1 MPSPEKAAKKKQYFE
16 RLSEYATSY
25 PRILVANADHVGS
38 KQMADIRLALRGKAA
53 VLMGKNTMIRTALK
67 QMLGSQPEL
76 EKLIELVRLNV
87 GLIFCIDEPSEVRK
101 IIEEYRVP
109 APARQ
114 GVIAPCNVIV
124 PAGATGLDPS
134 QTSFFQALGIAT
146 KIVKGQVEIQSD
158 VNLIDEG
165 KKVTASQAVLL
176 QKLNIKPFSYGLKVN
191 NIYDHGNVYSSSVLD
206 ITSEDLISRVAEAT
220 KYIAAFS
227 KETAI
232 PTQPSARDGI
242 ISAFRNCAA
251 LGLDADFDFPEMQ
264 AIKDALANPS
274 AFVSVSA
281 VAADNSSAANAS
293 ATVEE
298 EEEEEGDLGFSLF
311 D

>member
-1 MPSPEKAAKKKQYFE
+1 MPSPEKAAKKKIYFE
-16 RLSEYATSY
+16 RLAEYTTSY

-53 VLMGKNTMIRTALK
+53 ILMGKNTMIRTALK
-67 QMLGSQPEL
+67 QMLTSHPEI
-76 EKLIELVRLNV
+76 EKLIDLVRLNI

-101 IIEEYRVP
+101 VISEYQVP

-114 GVIAPCNVIV
+114 GVIAPCDVTV

-158 VNLIDEG
+158 VHLIEEG

-176 QKLNIKPFSYGLKVN
+176 QKLNIKPFSYGLKIN
-191 NIYDHGNVYSSSVLD
+191 SIYDHGSVYSSSVLD
-206 ITSEDLISRVAEAT
+206 ITSEDLISRVTEAT
-220 KYIAAFS
+220 KYIAALS
-227 KETAI
+227 KETGI
-232 PTQPSARDGI
+232 PTLPSARDGI
-242 ISAFRNCAA
+242 ISAFRHCAA
-251 LGLDADFDFPEMQ
+251 LGIEAGFDFPQ
-264 AIKDALANPS
+264 LQTIKDALANPQQHNV
-274 AFVSVSA
+274 AVSS
-281 VAADNSSAANAS
+281 NAS
-293 ATVEE
+293 VPAAAAVVEE

>member
-1 MPSPEKAAKKKQYFE
+1 MPSPEKAAKKKIYFE
-16 RLSEYATSY
+16 RLAEYATSY

-53 VLMGKNTMIRTALK
+53 ILMGKNTMIRTALK
-67 QMLGSQPEL
+67 QMLTSHPEI
-76 EKLIELVRLNV
+76 EKLIDLIRLNI

-101 IIEEYRVP
+101 VISEYQVP

-114 GVIAPCNVIV
+114 GVIAPCDVTV

-158 VNLIDEG
+158 VHLIEEG

-176 QKLNIKPFSYGLKVN
+176 QKLNIKPFSYGLKIN
-191 NIYDHGNVYSSSVLD
+191 SIYDHGSVYSSSVLD
-206 ITSEDLISRVAEAT
+206 ITPEDLISRVTEAT
-220 KYIAAFS
+220 KYIAALS
-227 KETAI
+227 KETGV
-232 PTQPSARDGI
+232 PTLPSARDGI
-242 ISAFRNCAA
+242 ISAFRHCVA
-251 LGLDADFDFPEMQ
+251 LGIEAGFDFPQ
-264 AIKDALANPS
+264 LQTIKDALANPQQHNVAVTS
-274 AFVSVSA
+274 NASVP
-281 VAADNSSAANAS
+281 SAA
-293 ATVEE
+293 TVVEE
-298 EEEEEGDLGFSLF
+298 EEEEEEDLGFSLF

>member
-1 MPSPEKAAKKKQYFE
+1 MPSPEKATKKKQYFE
-16 RLSEYATSY
+16 RLAEYATSY
-25 PRILVANADHVGS
+25 PRILIANADHVGS

-67 QMLGSQPEL
+67 QMLGSTPEL

-114 GVIAPCNVIV
+114 GVIAPCNVVV

-191 NIYDHGNVYSSSVLD
+191 NIYDNGNVYSSSVLD
-206 ITSEDLISRVAEAT
+206 ITSEDLITRVSEAT

-227 KETAI
+227 KETGI
-232 PTQPSARDGI
+232 PTQPSVRDGI
-242 ISAFRNCAA
+242 VSAFRYCAA
-251 LGLDADFDFPEMQ
+251 LGLDAEFDFPEMQ
-264 AIKDALANPS
+264 AIKNALANPS
-274 AFVSVSA
+274 AFVSVTTQ
-281 VAADNSSAANAS
+281 NNTSSAQES
-293 ATVEE
+293 APVEE